1 MHGESMATIQV
12 AIPEGS
18 DVRIYYDD
26 VAANGVI
33 TRTLA
38 MRFANGGMFT
48 GEVTNSRRILIEE
61 SK

>member
-1 MHGESMATIQV
+1 MTPIQV
-12 AIPEGS
+12 GLPEGS
-18 DVRIYYDD
+18 DVRIFYDD
-26 VAANGVI
+26 IGSNGVI

-48 GEVTNSRRILIEE
+48 GEIGGSRRILIEE